1 MTDPFAHDL
10 AREARE
16 QLSTSA
22 RRSMRYGAEP
32 HDWLAHHAAQWA
44 LDAVTQREVDAVIA
58 YVWGIDRGYDLTGAI
73 SMARTAARG
82 VRNVSD
88 CGTL

>member
-16 QLSTSA
+16 QLYTSA

-32 HDWLAHHAAQWA
+32 HDWLAH
-44 LDAVTQREVDAVIA
+44 
-58 YVWGIDRGYDLTGAI
+58 LTGAI